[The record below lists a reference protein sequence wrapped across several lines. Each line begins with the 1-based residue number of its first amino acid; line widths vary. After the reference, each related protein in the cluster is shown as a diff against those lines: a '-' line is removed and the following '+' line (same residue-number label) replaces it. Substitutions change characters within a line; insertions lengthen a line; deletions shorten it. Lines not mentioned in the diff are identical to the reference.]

1 MSRTKIYSD
10 TLDIIK
16 DLNLAID
23 PKAKVS
29 SLSVSTRQMVDIV
42 KAVTYNAK
50 VIVMDEPTSSLT
62 KVETES
68 LFRIIKRLKE
78 NGCGII
84 YISHKIDEVLEISD
98 RVTVLRDGKW
108 VATEETKDLNADTI
122 VKLMVNRELD
132 NRFPE
137 KATNWGDV
145 NLKVENLSTFI
156 RLCYRIFH
164 LKCIKVRF

>member
-1 MSRTKIYSD
+1 
-10 TLDIIK
+10 
-16 DLNLAID
+16 
-23 PKAKVS
+23 
-29 SLSVSTRQMVDIV
+29 MVDIV

-122 VKLMVNRELD
+122 V
-132 NRFPE
+132 
-137 KATNWGDV
+137 TNG
-145 NLKVENLSTFI
+145 
-156 RLCYRIFH
+156 
-164 LKCIKVRF
+164 